1 MNNLKLVETDVF
13 NEIATCD
20 FWGDANNEYLVTREQ
35 IGRALG
41 YSNPAKAIEKIHYKH
56 KDRLDKYSCLI
67 RSVNDDRSP
76 QNGGGDCSKDN
87 LRGVVQDR
95 VFYNR
100 KGIMEICR
108 WSRQP
113 LADKFMDWCWE
124 VMDRL
129 ISNSTNVVTMSRE
142 EYSTIANIT
151 KEIVQ
156 FAEQVKSLAELP
168 KQVQVLSAQN
178 AIIQDKLSRVWQKI
192 TLIAPPVNHS
202 PWKNEMA
209 QKISSI
215 ATLLGYTNNDDRK
228 SIYADIYSIMYN
240 DYGVDLNKQKEEYLL
255 HHTDC
260 KNISAIDI
268 VDKDI
273 TLREIFDEVVD
284 NYIQIKSGMEVS
296 ANA

>member
-41 YSNPAKAIEKIHYKH
+41 YSNPTKAIDNIHRKH
-56 KDRLDKYSCLI
+56 KERLDKFSTTLT
-67 RSVNDDRSP
+67 
-76 QNGGGDCSKDN
+76 
-87 LRGVVQDR
+87 LGVVEGDR
-95 VFYNR
+95 YVERERILYNR
-100 KGIMEICR
+100 KDIMEICR

-124 VMDRL
+124 VIDRL

-156 FAEQVKSLAELP
+156 FAEQVKSLSELS

-284 NYIQIKSGMEVS
+284 NYIQIKSGMEVA

>member
-20 FWGDANNEYLVTREQ
+20 FWGNANNEYLITREQ

-41 YSNPAKAIEKIHYKH
+41 YSNPTNAIKNIHLKH
-56 KDRLDKYSCLI
+56 KERLDKFSTQLTLGY
-67 RSVNDDRSP
+67 VEGDRYVERERI
-76 QNGGGDCSKDN
+76 
-87 LRGVVQDR
+87 L
-95 VFYNR
+95 YNR

-151 KEIVQ
+151 KEIAQ
-156 FAEQVKSLAELP
+156 FAEQVKSLSELP

-215 ATLLGYTNNDDRK
+215 ATLLGYTDNDDRK

-240 DYGVDLNKQKEEYLL
+240 DYGVDLNKQKEEYLF
-255 HHTDC
+255 HHVNC
-260 KNISAIDI
+260 KNISAIDV
-268 VDKDI
+268 VDKD
-273 TLREIFDEVVD
+273 TALREIFEDVVD
-284 NYIQIKSGMEVS
+284 NYIQIKSGMEVTT
-296 ANA
+296 NA